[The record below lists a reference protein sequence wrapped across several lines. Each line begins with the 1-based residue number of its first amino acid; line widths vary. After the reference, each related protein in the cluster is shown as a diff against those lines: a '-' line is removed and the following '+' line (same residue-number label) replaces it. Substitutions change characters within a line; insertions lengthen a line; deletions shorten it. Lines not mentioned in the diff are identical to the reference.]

1 MKKTL
6 ALIVISLFIA
16 FIAQAGPPP
25 TPGGGNA
32 TQIQSRDVAETAPT
46 DTYVLTWDAA
56 TSTWKPAAAPGAG
69 TGAPTDAEYV
79 TFQSN
84 GTLSA
89 ERVLTEGTG
98 IDLSTAVSGQLG
110 IGVNTTEIGTTTW
123 GAGGANYVWTFNTT
137 GTDAAVTVSDSSF
150 AVTSGTLKQG
160 AVPVALGSTSP
171 TDNTIPRWDGT
182 GGQQLQNSS
191 VAIDD
196 LNNLTG
202 IAAITT
208 SGAINKVTLT
218 APATGSTLTIADG
231 LTLSVST
238 GSVTLAGDAGG
249 SSVTLPA
256 SGTLATTAATQPVDA
271 TLTALA
277 GLETA
282 DVSIIEMTGTDA
294 FGKVTSGGNNYILG
308 SNSDNSALEFKT
320 PANVLSQIGAQPL
333 DGDLTAIA
341 ALSVARGSL
350 ITGQGGTPAW
360 AALTIGTS
368 GYYLRSDGTDA
379 AWAAIAAG
387 DLPSNSDSS
396 AGVVASGSGQNAKV
410 WKTDAS
416 GVPGWRDDATG
427 GSPTFDLVAAGTNTT
442 AAMVLGAGSSLAV
455 TGGTFKIVETGGSP
469 TYHATIQGGDQAD
482 NITITL
488 PAVTSTLATLGGAET
503 FSGVKTF
510 SAAPIPSAAT
520 IDIGTTDAEW
530 RNLYL
535 TDSAVIYGQADQS
548 NTITSS
554 ATGWTFNLPIT
565 AGPQTTTAGSI
576 YFQEGSGGGTN
587 KVRLQAPASTDD
599 VTVTLP
605 SAAGTL
611 MLTTGS
617 PAAMVIASQAQG
629 DLLYASS
636 GSAWARLGAG
646 TAGNPLVTGGAGAN
660 PSWLSIV
667 LAGGT
672 NTFSVTN
679 GTASLD
685 VAAGAT
691 LNVDTSLQT
700 TTGAIVLAGQ
710 AGGSSVTL
718 PASGTLLANALTSA
732 YVFVGNGSNV
742 ATGVA
747 ISGDITI
754 DNTGVTA
761 IGTDKVKDTMVD
773 WGTGAG
779 QVSLDDVPDG
789 SSYQKVAAADVDAS
803 GHVNVLT
810 DSDGTGSISVTGL
823 STARAVTLVDADQT
837 LANLGSAQ
845 TFSGAKTFSSPILL
859 NYGATGAGQITFYE
873 DSDNGSNYM
882 ALKGPASLSGDTV
895 VFVLPSSNGTNGYVL
910 TTDGSGNTSWSS
922 TAAGDVTSVGNC
934 TGGDCLDG
942 SSDGGSYIR
951 LYDGDS
957 NYTQISP
964 ANTASD
970 VTITLPGTTSTLV
983 GEGVATGGLLLGDS
997 TPDTAGEIGYASNN
1011 LSFHDGTASRTV
1023 AALEKAQTFTANNV
1037 FGNANSDT
1045 LTIQATIKGSGRA
1058 VTIDDDGTTSPTYAT
1073 GTQELFVTGDIESA
1087 GTIYAS
1093 VFQTT
1098 GTGESY
1104 LSMANN
1110 ASRSPT
1116 ASAYELYFEG
1126 GTDLKI
1132 NINGSEK
1139 TAARLEDAQ
1148 TFTGAKTFSDT
1159 VTLNRGA
1166 TGAGQLVIAEDSDD
1180 GSNTVTITA
1189 QAMSASYTL
1198 TLPTTDGD
1206 SGQFLQT
1213 NGSGSLTWAAPTA
1226 AAAGS
1231 DTQVQFNDGGSAL
1244 GGDAGF
1250 VFAKTTGTLTLG
1262 KNTAGGELVL
1272 YNELGATDYSATIQP
1287 NAAQAAAAT
1296 ITLPA
1301 ATGTLLSTAA
1311 AVTPAQG
1318 GTGVANGANN
1328 TITFTGNYTLGL
1340 TLTGN
1345 TAVTLPTSGTLA
1357 TLGAN
1362 TFTGTQ
1368 ALGANNLTMT
1378 GSLAATGAR
1387 VTKGWFTDVES
1398 TNMPTVGGTAIL
1410 TSLTAPQFTTIELGH
1425 ATDSTISR
1433 VSAGVLAIEGSN
1445 ILTAGASPALTGAWD
1460 FGGATSVE
1468 IPNGTGP
1475 TVDAAGEIAVDTTS
1489 DQLVY
1494 YGGAKRVLPYK
1505 QYASFV
1511 IPAPAAT
1518 DDINLLKAPYGMTIS
1533 AINCIVQG
1541 TTSVTGQLQEC
1552 SATGGDCADL
1562 DADITCDADG
1572 AADDGSLT
1580 DSAIAANSWLR
1591 WKTTSVSGTPTF
1603 LTVTVTY
1610 SVVSD

>member
-1 MKKTL
+1 MRKNVIAIVLL
-6 ALIVISLFIA
+6 ALLAVASSAMAVGPPGSGGGTDPRIGTLTNTKWCYSDGSQVLCTQDAPAGAGDFLANGTVPMAGA
-16 FIAQAGPPP
+16 FIPDSAG
-25 TPGGGNA
+25 
-32 TQIQSRDVAETAPT
+32 
-46 DTYVLTWDAA
+46 
-56 TSTWKPAAAPGAG
+56 
-69 TGAPTDAEYV
+69 
-79 TFQSN
+79 
-84 GTLSA
+84 
-89 ERVLTEGTG
+89 
-98 IDLSTAVSGQLG
+98 GQ
-110 IGVNTTEIGTTTW
+110 TIGTTSAEW
-123 GAGGANYVWTFNTT
+123 GNVYLHDSKSIYFQANQSLYLTGAAGALSLTGGNFTPGA
-137 GTDAAVTVSDSSF
+137 S
-150 AVTSGTLKQG
+150 TLT
-160 AVPVALGSTSP
+160 LGSTAAEWGGLYLGDGKIIYGQADQS
-171 TDNTIPRWDGT
+171 NTITSSATGWVFNLPITTQSAVLT
-182 GGQQLQNSS
+182 GGTNTF
-191 VAIDD
+191 
-196 LNNLTG
+196 NLTNG
-202 IAAITT
+202 TASLDVAA
-208 SGAINKVTLT
+208 GATLDVNANATINTALTVQTGAVTLT
-218 APATGSTLTIADG
+218 GNAAGSTLTLPAAI
-231 LTLSVST
+231 S
-238 GSVTLAGDAGG
+238 LAGTMTDGRICTYA
-249 SSVTLPA
+249 S
-256 SGTLATTAATQPVDA
+256 SGTVVSCNTATSTFQTADA
-271 TLTALA
+271 ELTAVA
-277 GLETA
+277 GITFA
-282 DVSIIEMTGTDA
+282 DASIIQLTGA
-294 FGKVTSGGNNYILG
+294 AAAAVLTSGGNNYILG

-488 PAVTSTLATLGGAET
+488 PGA
-503 FSGVKTF
+503 
-510 SAAPIPSAAT
+510 
-520 IDIGTTDAEW
+520 
-530 RNLYL
+530 
-535 TDSAVIYGQADQS
+535 
-548 NTITSS
+548 
-554 ATGWTFNLPIT
+554 
-565 AGPQTTTAGSI
+565 
-576 YFQEGSGGGTN
+576 
-587 KVRLQAPASTDD
+587 
-599 VTVTLP
+599 
-605 SAAGTL
+605 
-611 MLTTGS
+611 
-617 PAAMVIASQAQG
+617 
-629 DLLYASS
+629 
-636 GSAWARLGAG
+636 
-646 TAGNPLVTGGAGAN
+646 
-660 PSWLSIV
+660 
-667 LAGGT
+667 
-672 NTFSVTN
+672 
-679 GTASLD
+679 
-685 VAAGAT
+685 
-691 LNVDTSLQT
+691 
-700 TTGAIVLAGQ
+700 
-710 AGGSSVTL
+710 
-718 PASGTLLANALTSA
+718 
-732 YVFVGNGSNV
+732 
-742 ATGVA
+742 
-747 ISGDITI
+747 
-754 DNTGVTA
+754 
-761 IGTDKVKDTMVD
+761 
-773 WGTGAG
+773 
-779 QVSLDDVPDG
+779 
-789 SSYQKVAAADVDAS
+789 
-803 GHVNVLT
+803 
-810 DSDGTGSISVTGL
+810 
-823 STARAVTLVDADQT
+823 
-837 LANLGSAQ
+837 
-845 TFSGAKTFSSPILL
+845 
-859 NYGATGAGQITFYE
+859 
-873 DSDNGSNYM
+873 
-882 ALKGPASLSGDTV
+882 
-895 VFVLPSSNGTNGYVL
+895 
-910 TTDGSGNTSWSS
+910 
-922 TAAGDVTSVGNC
+922 
-934 TGGDCLDG
+934 
-942 SSDGGSYIR
+942 
-951 LYDGDS
+951 
-957 NYTQISP
+957 
-964 ANTASD
+964 
-970 VTITLPGTTSTLV
+970 TSTLV

-1011 LSFHDGTASRTV
+1011 LSFHDGMASRTV
-1023 AALEKAQTFTANNV
+1023 AALEKAQTFTANNT
-1037 FGNANSDT
+1037 FGDADTDT
-1045 LTIQATIKGSGRA
+1045 LTLRSLLVGGNSRA
-1058 VTIDDDGTTSPTYAT
+1058 VWIAGSAPTPTYAT
-1073 GTQELFVTGDIESA
+1073 GTNELYVAGDIES
-1087 GTIYAS
+1087 GGNVYAANFVS
-1093 VFQTT
+1093 T

-1104 LSMANN
+1104 IGMANN

-1116 ASAYELYFEG
+1116 ASAYEIYFEG
-1126 GTDLKI
+1126 ASDLKF
-1132 NINGSEK
+1132 NVNGAEK
-1139 TAARLEDAQ
+1139 TTARLEDAQ
-1148 TFTGAKTFSDT
+1148 TFSGAKTF
-1159 VTLNRGA
+1159 
-1166 TGAGQLVIAEDSDD
+1166 TGGLYAGDASNAASVRLYD
-1180 GSNTVTITA
+1180 GSSNYWTIA
-1189 QAMSASYTL
+1189 VPAMSGNYTL
-1198 TLPTTDGD
+1198 TLPADDGTTGQYLKTDG
-1206 SGQFLQT
+1206 SGALSWDT
-1213 NGSGSLTWAAPTA
+1213 PTA

-1262 KNTAGGELVL
+1262 KNTVGGELVL
-1272 YNELGATDYSATIQP
+1272 YNELGATDYNATIQP

-1340 TLTGN
+1340 TLSNN

-1387 VTKGWFTDVES
+1387 VTKGWFTDIES

-1410 TSLTAPQFTTIELGH
+1410 SSLTAPQFTTIELGH
-1425 ATDSTISR
+1425 ASDSTISR

-1445 ILTAGASPALTGAWD
+1445 ILTAGASPTLTGAWD

-1475 TVDAAGEIAVDTTS
+1475 TVDAAGEIAIDTTS

-1552 SATGGDCADL
+1552 SSTGGDCADL
-1562 DADITCDADG
+1562 DSDITCDADG

-1580 DSAIAANSWLR
+1580 DSAIAANGWLR